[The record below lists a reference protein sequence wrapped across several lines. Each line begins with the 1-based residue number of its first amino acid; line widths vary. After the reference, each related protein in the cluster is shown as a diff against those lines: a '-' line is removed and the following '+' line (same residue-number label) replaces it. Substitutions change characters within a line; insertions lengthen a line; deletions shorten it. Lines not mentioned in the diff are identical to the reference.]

1 MADKEEYVT
10 IDSEAQEVSEKEVSK
25 PKSEKAKKSGASKG
39 FVFLLFLLI
48 MGLYAGGYWLWQQQ
62 NKVNGQVGSSLSKLA
77 EPVVAPVVK
86 FDSTSLEQSIKTVEQ
101 SIDTVNSQITALD
114 DSQKTLVESVNS
126 LSEEKAMSGGDVE
139 YHWAMSEIKH
149 LLNVANQQVLLA
161 QNARRAEVALS
172 LADSRVEALHD
183 YRLHPLRALLAS
195 DMLALSSITEVD
207 IAGLN
212 LKLQSAL
219 AAVDSLQ
226 VVMAESINDSTDE
239 PVTHS
244 NDAEDAL
251 NKVWQEM
258 KSLVVIRHQE
268 EGATAVLVPE
278 QRYFLFQNLS
288 LKLESARL
296 ALLSG
301 EQSVFDA
308 SVQSAIS
315 WLTLYFEGDKRD
327 AMLSLLTALDK
338 AKIESSLPDISASLI
353 WLQEFDQ

>member
-48 MGLYAGGYWLWQQQ
+48 MGLYAGGYWLWHQQTA
-62 NKVNGQVGSSLSKLA
+62 VNGQLGSSLSKLA
-77 EPVVAPVVK
+77 EPATPVET
-86 FDSTSLEQSIKTVEQ
+86 FDSAPLEQSMKTVEQ
-101 SIDTVNSQITALD
+101 SIDAVKTQITTLD
-114 DSQKTLVESVNS
+114 DSQKTLAESVSS
-126 LSEEKAMSGGDVE
+126 LNEEKAMSGGDVE
-139 YHWAMSEIKH
+139 YYWAMSEISH
-149 LLNVANQQVLLA
+149 LLNIANQQALLGQSA
-161 QNARRAEVALS
+161 TRAEVALG
-172 LADSRVEALHD
+172 LADSRIEALHD
-183 YRLHPLRALLAS
+183 YRLHPLRALLAKER
-195 DMLALSSITEVD
+195 LALSSIAKVD

-219 AAVDSLQ
+219 AGVDSLQ
-226 VVMAESINDSTDE
+226 VVMAEAINDRSDA

-244 NDAEDAL
+244 DDAEDAL